1 MQINEQLRKQIEV
14 LGQGNVLEKLHQME
28 KEKNALLD
36 YIEESL
42 DKSHQNSARSHQ
54 DSDRLK

>member
-1 MQINEQLRKQIEV
+1 MN
-14 LGQGNVLEKLHQME
+14 QGNILDKLQQME

-42 DKSHQNSARSHQ
+42 DKSQ
-54 DSDRLK
+54 